1 MFSRYLSAPSSR
13 VSSYLC
19 FLLGGRNVKTE
30 TVFFL
35 QHDTGPRTPA
45 ARTSSTPEPSSA
57 SLFMEDA
64 AQLGEEEGLF
74 VGGGTVL
81 PQALQGLL
89 SIVGGKR
96 NLMRF
101 SRRQ

>member
-1 MFSRYLSAPSSR
+1 MKR
-13 VSSYLC
+13 
-19 FLLGGRNVKTE
+19 E

-35 QHDTGPRTPA
+35 QRDAGPRTPDA
-45 ARTSSTPEPSSA
+45 LTPSTLEPSSA
-57 SLFMEDA
+57 PLFMEDA

-89 SIVGGKR
+89 SKVGGKR